1 MFYGKFPWFNIDFV
15 FISIDP
21 LVKNIKGEHYALCE
35 QHWIKSLLN
44 TLIDYYCTNR
54 NVWII
59 ELYI

>member
-54 NVWII
+54 NVW
-59 ELYI
+59 